1 MLLSNNERTKKMN
14 DTIKI
19 YKRVAYRAEVYFDLY
34 PDNPREWSNLSTII
48 SFSDRYNFNDT
59 EKYKNAEFES
69 WDDLAN
75 QIKNNEY
82 ILEIYPLYKY
92 EHSAV
97 KLSIKKFKDKWDAG
111 QIGFV
116 YVTRQSAYEIL
127 GNNYT
132 PEEIRSAVET
142 ELDIYN
148 SYINGDVYRVQV
160 FEVIEC
166 GSCNHSNFEEL
177 ECIDISQSFYDLEEA
192 IESAKAELSRH
203 DSESKLEELK

>member
-1 MLLSNNERTKKMN
+1 MN

-19 YKRVAYRAEVYFDLY
+19 YKRGAYRAEVYFDLY

-97 KLSIKKFKDKWDAG
+97 KLSIKEFKDKWDAG

>member
-1 MLLSNNERTKKMN
+1 MN

-19 YKRVAYRAEVYFDLY
+19 YKRGAYRAEVYFDLY